1 MKISVRFD
9 FFQLLEEMATSE
21 VPIREA
27 REQTKALR
35 KAYSNKSVVFPFSVG
50 DVVLAEMMIDVGLC
64 CDFGNLSLGP
74 LHGFFHKQQYT
85 R

>member
-50 DVVLAEMMIDVGLC
+50 DVVLARDDERCRCVVILEI
-64 CDFGNLSLGP
+64 
-74 LHGFFHKQQYT
+74 
-85 R
+85 